1 MHSPTELVPIAKAIC
16 GDEQDTE
23 LFAQALKVAEN
34 VTLLETIRVY
44 KTELLARLRDPFAV
58 PMSRKDNSRELGTG
72 RVLQAWLACR
82 EIGLRAPKLF
92 EKYRAAMLA
101 AVAEEYSTEMTAEQK
116 QASLAAEEKYLKE
129 SEPGSLI
136 PIGLRLVLQESKA
149 VDQSIIEAA
158 VDDVEERE
166 EWEAMQAALPDL
178 VRLERYERR
187 AWSRYQRS
195 IKQFVDVKL
204 MQRKRDT
211 APRVD

>member
-1 MHSPTELVPIAKAIC
+1 MLAK
-16 GDEQDTE
+16 
-23 LFAQALKVAEN
+23 ALKVAEN
-34 VTLLETIRVY
+34 LMLLETMRVY

-58 PMSRKDNSRELGTG
+58 PVSRKDNSRELGTG

-82 EIGLRAPKLF
+82 EIGLRAPKLL

-101 AVAEEYSTEMTAEQK
+101 AVAEEYSPEMTAEQK
-116 QASLAAEEKYLKE
+116 KVSLAADEKYLKE
-129 SEPGSLI
+129 SEPGGLV
-136 PIGLRLVLQESKA
+136 PIGLRLLLQESEA

-178 VRLERYERR
+178 VRLDRYERR
-187 AWSRYQRS
+187 VWSRYQRS
-195 IKQFVDVKL
+195 IKRFVQVKL
-204 MQRKRDT
+204 MRRKRDT